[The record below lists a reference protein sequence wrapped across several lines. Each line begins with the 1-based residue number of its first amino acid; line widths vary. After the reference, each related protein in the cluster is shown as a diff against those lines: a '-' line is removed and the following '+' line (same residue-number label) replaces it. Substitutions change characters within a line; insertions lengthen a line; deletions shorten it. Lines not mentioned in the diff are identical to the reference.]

1 MVELIRISC
10 IIALYILGI
19 CKCNECNKLK
29 EKLSIKESENLS
41 LKRVMYENDL
51 IPGEYVR

>member
-1 MVELIRISC
+1 MIEAIIMGLVMLLICAYKDVKI
-10 IIALYILGI
+10 
-19 CKCNECNKLK
+19 EELK
-29 EKLSIKESENLS
+29 EKIAIKESENLS